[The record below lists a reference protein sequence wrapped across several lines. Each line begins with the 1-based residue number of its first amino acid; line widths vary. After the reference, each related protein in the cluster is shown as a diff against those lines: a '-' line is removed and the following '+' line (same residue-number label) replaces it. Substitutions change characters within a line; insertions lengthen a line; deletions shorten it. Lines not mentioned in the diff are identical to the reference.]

1 MARKTTR
8 SITAGNGPPGPLSG
22 GVGALS
28 SSMVPDVRELLPSVG
43 VGLRVELLR
52 RVTVRLDVGF
62 GRESR
67 AVYFNFLEAF

>member
-1 MARKTTR
+1 VWA
-8 SITAGNGPPGPLSG
+8 

-28 SSMVPDVRELLPSVG
+28 QTALPDFTSVLPSLG
-43 VGLRVELLR
+43 VGLRVELIR
-52 RVTVRLDVGF
+52 RVTVRLDFGF

>member
-1 MARKTTR
+1 MLPFAEE
-8 SITAGNGPPGPLSG
+8 SLWSHLGAAAWG